1 MQPSNLRRM
10 LTTASETSRLETV
23 MRLLPPLGCRL
34 APAGARTPGEL
45 VEFLSEQG
53 RRRGLSWDELGQADP
68 GRISLAVVM
77 RVVSSLGLELTLIDD
92 AVGVGTTESSLAAV
106 SEASSPPTVRAAS
119 SPPVASSPA
128 SVRPVRTAPRRPSSS
143 RRSSVRAGSPAAAVL
158 LPTASSPGR
167 DASSSEPRS
176 PPAATTARN
185 ESSPAS
191 SSTAGIAELSPLGPL
206 RPPRLGRYRDEQRER
221 PPPRPAPT
229 PWTPRDQS
237 SALEGAVAEQLGD
250 FSGADW
256 RDLFAL
262 VWSGITGAAAL
273 PVQVLEG
280 LGNMTAAG
288 LGRLRRRRSET
299 PTPPNDPDLSGV
311 PDEWLEA
318 FDARMLV
325 PLWMASHAPG
335 YTSSDFYLHQAED
348 GLRAGHVALDK
359 QTLAV
364 VRLAPRGRP
373 HHLIDLIHLSP
384 QGERQSWMSREVPLT
399 IAIGGER
406 HLLRH
411 LAAGPI
417 VAELL
422 LADRAYFLAAVSI
435 FFVFVEVRGEAATL
449 VWGGRAEML
458 PKVVLN
464 VPSPEPQADQT
475 PTSADTP
482 PVSTGPAPSEA
493 RSPSEAE
500 LRLQRA
506 LHDEQGMRRA
516 AEAARTTALQER
528 DDEQRRRLDAERAR
542 ATADEAL
549 EARVHEIE
557 DERQRR
563 QIVEHEL
570 AGALEVLKFA
580 EHAALT
586 LQAEIRAQSQ
596 ARTRYEHEA
605 RLTGRILKK
614 ALEMLTLHGNEQE
627 LRSWRRQLLA
637 ELMADANP
645 HRTPRDQE
653 EVARVL
659 DQLGDA
665 LEKAER
671 QEQPRSAPIE
681 PACADEPDLLHRV
694 ERDDK
699 ATEVASDPV
708 TSVQTVIAT
717 ADAPQAVAV
726 DPIAGLGPP
735 GSSTSSIVT
744 DAAPAPP
751 PDRSLTAKPAATS
764 TGRATMFSRPP
775 LMLESE
781 APSGSPPSERKVGR
795 NEPCPCGSGKKF
807 KRCCWRS

>member
-1 MQPSNLRRM
+1 M
-10 LTTASETSRLETV
+10 
-23 MRLLPPLGCRL
+23 
-34 APAGARTPGEL
+34 
-45 VEFLSEQG
+45 
-53 RRRGLSWDELGQADP
+53 
-68 GRISLAVVM
+68 
-77 RVVSSLGLELTLIDD
+77 
-92 AVGVGTTESSLAAV
+92 
-106 SEASSPPTVRAAS
+106 
-119 SPPVASSPA
+119 
-128 SVRPVRTAPRRPSSS
+128 
-143 RRSSVRAGSPAAAVL
+143 
-158 LPTASSPGR
+158 
-167 DASSSEPRS
+167 
-176 PPAATTARN
+176 
-185 ESSPAS
+185 
-191 SSTAGIAELSPLGPL
+191 
-206 RPPRLGRYRDEQRER
+206 
-221 PPPRPAPT
+221 
-229 PWTPRDQS
+229 
-237 SALEGAVAEQLGD
+237 EGAVAEQLGD
-250 FSGADW
+250 LSGADW

-299 PTPPNDPDLSGV
+299 PTPPDDPDLSGV

-318 FDARMLV
+318 FDARVLV

-399 IAIGGER
+399 IVIGGER

-435 FFVFVEVRGEAATL
+435 FFVLVEVRGEAATL

-458 PKVVLN
+458 PKVALSV
-464 VPSPEPQADQT
+464 SGPEPHLDQM
-475 PTSADTP
+475 PTAADTP
-482 PVSTGPAPSEA
+482 PVATSHAPSEA
-493 RSPSEAE
+493 RSPSEVE

-516 AEAARTTALQER
+516 AEVARTTALQALDVLNRER
-528 DDEQRRRLDAERAR
+528 DDEQRRRLDAEQAR
-542 ATADEAL
+542 ATAAEAL
-549 EARVHEIE
+549 AAKVREIE
-557 DERQRR
+557 SERQRR
-563 QIVEHEL
+563 QIAEHEL

-596 ARTRYEHEA
+596 ARTRHEHEA

-614 ALEMLTLHGNEQE
+614 ALEILTLHGSEQE

-645 HRTPRDQE
+645 DSTPRDQE
-653 EVARVL
+653 EFARAL
-659 DQLGDA
+659 EQLGDA
-665 LEKAER
+665 SGRTER

-681 PACADEPDLLHRV
+681 PACADEPDLPRLV

-717 ADAPQAVAV
+717 ADAPKAVAV
-726 DPIAGLGPP
+726 DPVAGLEPP
-735 GSSTSSIVT
+735 GSSTPSIVT
-744 DAAPAPP
+744 DAVLTPP
-751 PDRSLTAKPAATS
+751 PDRSLTEKPATTN
-764 TGRATMFSRPP
+764 TGRAPMFSRSP
-775 LMLESE
+775 LMLESA

-795 NEPCPCGSGKKF
+795 NEACPCGSGKKF